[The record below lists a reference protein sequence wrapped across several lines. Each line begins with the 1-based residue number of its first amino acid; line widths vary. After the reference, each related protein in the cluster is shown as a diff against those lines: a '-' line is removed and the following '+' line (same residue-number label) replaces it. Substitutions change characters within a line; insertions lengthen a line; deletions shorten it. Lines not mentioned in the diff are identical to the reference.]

1 MDTPAHANRPT
12 NRLIHETSP
21 YLQQHAH
28 NPVDWYSWGP
38 EALEKAKR
46 ENRPI
51 LLSIGYSACHWC
63 HVMEHESFER
73 EDVAQVMNELFV
85 NIKVDR
91 EERPDLDK
99 IYQTAHQLLTGRPGG
114 WPLNMFLTP
123 ADHMPFFGGT
133 YFPRERRHGMPA
145 FTDVLRQI
153 AAAYRERRD
162 DVEQQNTALRDLF
175 ARLEPASA
183 NAPLTEAPLARA
195 ATQLKREFDPRH
207 GGFGTAPK
215 FPHPTSLELLL
226 RRWARG
232 RLAGKTDTEALHCV
246 RHTLAQMAR
255 GGLYDQ
261 LGGGFCRYSVDERW
275 EIPHFEK
282 MLYDNAQLLPLYADS
297 WQVTGESASGPSLA
311 RGPRLDPIG
320 DPLFRRVAL
329 ETGAWVMRE
338 MQSPDGGYYSTL
350 DADSEGH
357 EGKFYVWGTD
367 EIRNLLNPEEWE
379 LIAQHYGLQGGPNFE
394 GHWHLNVRADI
405 AELAGRFQRTEVEI
419 EALLT
424 SARARLFA
432 AREQRVR
439 PGRDE
444 KILTSWNGMMIR
456 GMAHAGRLLDA
467 PELTS
472 SAERA
477 FDFVRARLWRDGRLL
492 ATTKDEKAHLNAYLD
507 DYVHLIDGGLALLAA
522 RWRDGDLDFVR
533 ALADTVLAHFEDKS
547 GGGFYFTSD
556 DHESLLHRPK
566 PAGDDAIPSGN
577 GVAAQVLL
585 RLGHL
590 TGETK
595 YLEAAERALTALA
608 GAVAQYPSAHGAL
621 LLALE
626 DWLHPP
632 QTVILRGE
640 SEALATWLAR
650 CHKHYAPGRLTM
662 AIPTDAVGLSGL
674 LAERR
679 PLGPVT
685 AYVCSGHTCQ
695 APIHDSA
702 AFEQALA
709 SQEIPFGST

>member
-1 MDTPAHANRPT
+1 MVTPAHT

-28 NPVDWYSWGP
+28 NPVDWYPWGP
-38 EALEKAKR
+38 EALETARR
-46 ENRPI
+46 EDKPI

-123 ADHMPFFGGT
+123 ADRMPFFGGT
-133 YFPRERRHGMPA
+133 YFPRERRHGLPA
-145 FTDVLRQI
+145 FTDILRQI
-153 AAAYRERRD
+153 AAAWRERRD

-183 NAPLTEAPLARA
+183 SVPLTEAPLARA
-195 ATQLKREFDPRH
+195 VTQLKREFDPRH

-232 RLAGKTDTEALHCV
+232 ALAGKPDAEALHAV

-282 MLYDNAQLLPLYADS
+282 MLYDNAQLLPLYADA
-297 WQVTGESASGPSLA
+297 WQITGE
-311 RGPRLDPIG
+311 
-320 DPLFRRVAL
+320 PLFERVAF

-338 MQSPDGGYYSTL
+338 MQSPEGGYYSTL

-367 EIRNLLNPEEWE
+367 EIRNLLSPEEGE
-379 LIAQHYGLQGGPNFE
+379 LIAQHYGLQGEPNFE
-394 GHWHLNVRADI
+394 GHWHFNVRADT
-405 AELAGRFQRTEVEI
+405 AALADSFQRTEAEI
-419 EALLT
+419 GTLLD
-424 SARARLFA
+424 SARTKLSA
-432 AREQRVR
+432 ARERRVH

-444 KILTSWNGMMIR
+444 KVLTSWNGMMIR
-456 GMAHAGRLLDA
+456 GMAHAGHLLEQPA
-467 PELTS
+467 FVA

-492 ATTKDEKAHLNAYLD
+492 ATTKDGKAHLNAYLD
-507 DYVHLIDGGLALLAA
+507 DYVHLIDGGLALLQA
-522 RWRDGDLDFVR
+522 RWRGADLDFVR
-533 ALADTVLAHFEDKS
+533 MLADTVLARFEDKS

-566 PAGDDAIPSGN
+566 PASDDAIPSGN
-577 GVAAQVLL
+577 GIAARALL
-585 RLGHL
+585 QLGHL

-595 YLEAAERALTALA
+595 YLDAAERTLAALA
-608 GAVAQYPSAHGAL
+608 GAIAQYPSAHGAL
-621 LLALE
+621 LLALD
-626 DWLHPP
+626 DWLNPP

-640 SEALATWLAR
+640 GTTLATWQAR
-650 CHKHYAPGRLTM
+650 CRQRHAPGRLTM
-662 AIPTDAVGLSGL
+662 TIPTDTVGLSGL

-695 APIHDSA
+695 APIHDST
-702 AFEQALA
+702 AFEQVLA
-709 SQEIPFGST
+709 SQEIPFGSI